1 MAATTRVG
9 WPLVPISWSPAWT
22 LPIVVHPVGVGS
34 GVSRAR
40 ALPMAGRA
48 AMTTIWLGCR
58 PLVRASRSAKP
69 VGTPVSTPL
78 RLPMASIS
86 SRAPGMISDREW

>member
-1 MAATTRVG
+1 MLCRMAAAR
-9 WPLVPISWSPAWT
+9 AK
-22 LPIVVHPVGVGS
+22 
-34 GVSRAR
+34 SRAR
-40 ALPMAGRA
+40 VDLPMAGRA

-86 SRAPGMISDREW
+86 SRAAGMISDREW